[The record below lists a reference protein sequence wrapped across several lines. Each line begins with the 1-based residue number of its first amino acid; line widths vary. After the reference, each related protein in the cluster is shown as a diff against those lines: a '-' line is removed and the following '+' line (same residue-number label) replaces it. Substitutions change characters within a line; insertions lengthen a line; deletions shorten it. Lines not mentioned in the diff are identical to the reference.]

1 MTDIF
6 ATPSASTRRLLAVKA
21 SLASNLPDMLT
32 DLGKAIARAN
42 AFGGEA
48 GQILLLP
55 EGAGADA
62 LIGLGNASDAF
73 AFGDAAKTL
82 PEGEWAVEGDLG
94 EIDPTLAMIA
104 FGAGAY
110 QFTRYKKAAR
120 KPARLAAIDGAD
132 AADAERVVKSI
143 WLARDLVNTPAGD
156 MDPAALQVAAEGLAQ
171 EFGAEVK
178 ATTGDELVKERYGML
193 HAVGRAAECPPR
205 LIELEWGDPKHPRL
219 AIVGKGITF
228 DSGGLDIKP
237 AAGMRLM
244 KKDMGGAANAMA
256 LARLIMDAKLPVR
269 LHLLV
274 AAAENAISGNAFRPG
289 DVLTSRL
296 GLTVEIDNTDAEG
309 RLVLGDAL
317 AKAVEDEAEL
327 ILDFATLTGAARVA
341 LGPDLAPFYT
351 DDETLADL
359 LGQGAAKAA
368 DPVWRMPLWDGY
380 DSQLDGTISDLKNT
394 GDGPFAGSITAAL
407 FLRRFTGGTRWCH
420 FDIFAWNPKD
430 RPGRPMGG
438 EMLGSRAAWEA
449 LKSLYGK

>member
-6 ATPSASTRRLLAVKA
+6 AAPSDKNRLILAVPA
-21 SLASNLPDMLT
+21 SLAETLPETLT
-32 DLGKAIARAN
+32 DTGRAVAKAN
-42 AFGGEA
+42 SFGGDA
-48 GQILLLP
+48 GQIVLLP
-55 EGAGADA
+55 EGSGADA
-62 LIGLGNASDAF
+62 LVGLGNATDPF
-73 AFGDAAKTL
+73 ALGDAAKVL
-82 PEGEWAVEGDLG
+82 PEGDWQLEGDLG
-94 EIDPTLAMIA
+94 EIDPTMAMVA

-110 QFTRYKKAAR
+110 QFTRYKKPAR
-120 KPARLAAIDGAD
+120 KPARLAPVDGAD
-132 AADAERVVKSI
+132 VEEATRVVRSI
-143 WLARDLVNTPAGD
+143 WLTRDLVNTPAGD
-156 MDPAALQVAAEGLAQ
+156 MDPAALQKAVETVGK
-171 EFGAEVK
+171 EFGAKVK
-178 ATTGDELVKERYGML
+178 ATIGDDLVKERYGMI
-193 HAVGRAAECPPR
+193 HAVGRAAHCPPR

-244 KKDMGGAANAMA
+244 KKDMGGSANALA

-269 LHLLV
+269 LHLLI
-274 AAAENAISGNAFRPG
+274 AAAENAIDGNAFRPG

-317 AKAVEDEAEL
+317 AKAVEDDAEL

-341 LGPDLAPFYT
+341 LGPDLAPYYT
-351 DDETLADL
+351 DDQAFGDALAE
-359 LGQGAAKAA
+359 GAAKVG

-380 DSQLDGTISDLKNT
+380 DKQLEGTISDLKNT
-394 GDGPFAGSITAAL
+394 GDGGFAGSVTAAL
-407 FLRRFTGGTRWCH
+407 FLRRFTGGRRWCH

-449 LKSLYGK
+449 LKVLYG